1 MIVKVQLSL
10 ESNLPGHTPGSR
22 MMVYNRTRS
31 VAFETDAD
39 VEVVEKMKGRPKAY
53 FHATQES
60 KGSAVKIQDEAPW
73 QEW

>member
-39 VEVVEKMKGRPKAY
+39 VEVVEKMKGRPKAF
-53 FHATQES
+53 FHATQPTNGG
-60 KGSAVKIQDEAPW
+60 KLAIQDEAPW
-73 QEW
+73 QDW